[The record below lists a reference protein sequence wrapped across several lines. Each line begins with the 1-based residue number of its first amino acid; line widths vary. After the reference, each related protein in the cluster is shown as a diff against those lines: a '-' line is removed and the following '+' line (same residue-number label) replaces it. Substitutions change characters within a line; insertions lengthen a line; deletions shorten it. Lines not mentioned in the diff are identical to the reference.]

1 MKKVKFEAA
10 HDNNKG
16 DARSLSWLDTAP
28 TNTLE
33 ETRGENMAT
42 INAEASAAA
51 RGALASPFSPTSSP
65 SECQPSPSAEVTSK
79 EADSGCSSD
88 ALCKEHPH
96 WNQVLAEKLH
106 HVRNMEELD
115 AVLEEALA
123 TLAMVPTHLGA
134 YVSESQRVRPS
145 LSAMLTSKAP
155 TNLLPVNLN
164 LVMSIKYGQE
174 EAFIA

>member
-1 MKKVKFEAA
+1 MA

-16 DARSLSWLDTAP
+16 DARSSSWLDTAP

-51 RGALASPFSPTSSP
+51 RGALASPSSPTSSP

-96 WNQVLAEKLH
+96 WNQVLADKLH
-106 HVRNMEELD
+106 HVRNMEELG
-115 AVLEEALA
+115 AVPEE

-134 YVSESQRVRPS
+134 YVSESQRVQPS

-164 LVMSIKYGQE
+164 LVMSIKYGE

>member
-1 MKKVKFEAA
+1 MA

-16 DARSLSWLDTAP
+16 DARSSSWLDTAP

-51 RGALASPFSPTSSP
+51 RGALASPSSPTSSP

-96 WNQVLAEKLH
+96 WNQVLADKLH
-106 HVRNMEELD
+106 HVRNMEELG
-115 AVLEEALA
+115 AVPEE
-123 TLAMVPTHLGA
+123 TLASLRLRVSTSTALPERDAHLKGA
-134 YVSESQRVRPS
+134 DKSPAGELEFGDEHQVWRGGIHCLNSWSSFWAENGRVR
-145 LSAMLTSKAP
+145 
-155 TNLLPVNLN
+155 
-164 LVMSIKYGQE
+164 
-174 EAFIA
+174 